1 MSRIITTIL
10 GVLFL
15 VVGCGVPARAQV
27 QSRPLLLIF
36 ETNIGTGADKNLAS
50 AATRAIRDYFRET
63 QRVEVTVF
71 NRESPT
77 VLRAIMDKM
86 LTPDKVASYASQEER
101 VEVARILG
109 FNYAAGAEISV
120 KNLKVKPVGPNLLE
134 VLPSPQKE
142 SNQGQGQ
149 PSSESA
155 GAPSAGSDQSAEAA
169 VVEVRLWVARV
180 GGGKGD
186 RWEVVKSS
194 QAIGTRALDLQNAMQ
209 SAASAAVL
217 EIARTAFAQLPRI
230 SQPSPATG
238 TESIAI
244 GADQPPVVSPPTA
257 SDYASRA
264 QQSLEAGN
272 LALAIEQF
280 RRAVDA
286 DPNDTT
292 IRLKLA
298 EAYARKGMF
307 NEAQYE
313 LDRARSL
320 GADEKLLAEVED
332 RIQKLR
338 STQTRAVA
346 ETPQPETRV
355 SLTGPK
361 GPKSAGASA
370 VAKMIEGDKLWKE
383 GKPDEAAEAYKE
395 AVKLDPNDWRA
406 YERLAIV
413 NASMSLFGESR
424 KALHQLS
431 LVQPDP
437 PSDVVARRYEI
448 LKGYF
453 DTFFDSLVRQ
463 YETAAADFE
472 KKIITRES
480 YYNTVK
486 GIALRLEYMASFLKY
501 VQVPP
506 LKKPAHLRR
515 SLACGLMAQ
524 AAANLLDY
532 LETNSSTSKSNAE
545 LFASQA
551 KIEIQGAALLE
562 ENKIVIETQT
572 QGTGTGEGQGSSTSG
587 SESAGQPTPSSE
599 Q

>member
-1 MSRIITTIL
+1 MLTTIL
-10 GVLFL
+10 GVLCLLAGFGSQA
-15 VVGCGVPARAQV
+15 VAQT

-36 ETNIGTGADKNLAS
+36 ETNAGTGVDKNLAS
-50 AATRAIRDYFRET
+50 ATTRALRDYFRET

-77 VLRAIMDKM
+77 VLRAIMEKM

-120 KNLKVKPVGPNLLE
+120 KTLKVKPVGPSLLE
-134 VLPSPQKE
+134 VLPSPQNE
-142 SNQGQGQ
+142 SNQAHDQ
-149 PSSESA
+149 PSSKSA
-155 GAPSAGSDQSAEAA
+155 GAPSADSDQSAEAA
-169 VVEVRLWVARV
+169 VVQVKLWVARV

-194 QAIGTRALDLQNAMQ
+194 QAVGTKSLDLQNAMQ

-217 EIARTAFAQLPRI
+217 EITRTAFAQLPRI
-230 SQPSPATG
+230 SQLSPATG

-257 SDYASRA
+257 SDYATRA

-313 LDRARSL
+313 LDRARLL
-320 GADEKLLAEVED
+320 GTDEKILAEVEEH
-332 RIQKLR
+332 IQKLR
-338 STQTRAVA
+338 STQTKAVA
-346 ETPQPETRV
+346 EAAQPKSRI

-361 GPKSAGASA
+361 GPKVAGASA

-395 AVKLDPNDWRA
+395 ATKLDPSDWRA

-424 KALHQLS
+424 KALQQLAM
-431 LVQPDP
+431 VQTDP
-437 PSDVVARRYEI
+437 PSDVVSRRYEI

-453 DTFFDSLVRQ
+453 DTFFNSLVRQ

-472 KKIITRES
+472 KKIINRES
-480 YYNTVK
+480 YYNTIK
-486 GIALRLEYMASFLKY
+486 GIALRLELMAGFLEY
-501 VQVPP
+501 LQAPP

-515 SLACGLMAQ
+515 SLACGLMVQ

-532 LETNSSTSKSNAE
+532 LETNSSTSKSNAQI
-545 LFASQA
+545 FASQA
-551 KIEIQGAALLE
+551 KIEIQGASMLE

-572 QGTGTGEGQGSSTSG
+572 QSAGDGEGQGSSTSDF
-587 SESAGQPTPSSE
+587 EYVEQPTTSSV